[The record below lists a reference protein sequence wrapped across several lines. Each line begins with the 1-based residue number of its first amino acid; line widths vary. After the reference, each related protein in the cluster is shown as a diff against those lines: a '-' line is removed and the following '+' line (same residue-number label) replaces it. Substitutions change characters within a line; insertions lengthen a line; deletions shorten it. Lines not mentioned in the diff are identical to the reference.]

1 VISISGIIVHI
12 LIINLNLATQVFHD
26 RGNKKTSYM
35 DIAGISFAPSFPL
48 LANTGGTSTFETER
62 SKTKR
67 EGMETASASWLTANY
82 DDSKKVWPS
91 LLPLLSGTFSFRG
104 VYCIPLPDVCFRTG
118 LKGKFIP

>member
-1 VISISGIIVHI
+1 
-12 LIINLNLATQVFHD
+12 
-26 RGNKKTSYM
+26 M

-67 EGMETASASWLTANY
+67 ERMENAIAATASWLTAND

-91 LLPLLSGTFSFRG
+91 LLPLFQISWRSAACRL
-104 VYCIPLPDVCFRTG
+104 
-118 LKGKFIP
+118 FIQD